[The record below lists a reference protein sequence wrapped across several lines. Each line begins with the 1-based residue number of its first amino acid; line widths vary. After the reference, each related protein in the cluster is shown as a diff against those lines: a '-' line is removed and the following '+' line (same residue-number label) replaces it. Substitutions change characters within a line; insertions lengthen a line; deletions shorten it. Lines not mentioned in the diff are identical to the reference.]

1 MAEVEIDN
9 FGSTNVVIPT
19 TDTERHRDLLYNWLN
34 DHLPVILCGPPGSG
48 KTMTLFD
55 ALRALPEFVV
65 VGLNFSS
72 ATSPELIMDTFHQHC
87 EYITTPTGTVL
98 HPKQLN
104 KWLVVFCDEINLPA
118 ADKYAAPAPFC
129 KQ

>member
-1 MAEVEIDN
+1 
-9 FGSTNVVIPT
+9 
-19 TDTERHRDLLYNWLN
+19 
-34 DHLPVILCGPPGSG
+34 
-48 KTMTLFD
+48 MTLFN

-87 EYITTPTGTVL
+87 EYQNTPSGIVL

-118 ADKYAAPAPFC
+118 ADTYETVQVITFTRQLVEHGGFWRSQDNKFV
-129 KQ
+129 KLERIQFV